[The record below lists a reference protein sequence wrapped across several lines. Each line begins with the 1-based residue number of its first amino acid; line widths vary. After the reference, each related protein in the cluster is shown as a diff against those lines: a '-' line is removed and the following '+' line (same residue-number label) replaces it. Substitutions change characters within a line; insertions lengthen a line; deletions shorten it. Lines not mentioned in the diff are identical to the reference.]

1 MGESCFYLI
10 SLVYGLGVLSHHIV
24 SIGIYCVHQFC
35 GLWVGVINMDVLSSS
50 LNKQPR
56 TADEGWSSILGV

>member
-35 GLWVGVINMDVLSSS
+35 GLWLGVIIMHVLFSSQDIS
-50 LNKQPR
+50 LLVR
-56 TADEGWSSILGV
+56 VVGRL